1 MVAASEVQPQAQS
14 GKSPNSKEASPS
26 KATEASVVD
35 PKQEAANVLAAG
47 KRNLLVSDIPQ
58 AVEALREAC
67 ELFTKVYGETAPECA
82 EAYFFY
88 GKSLLEMARL
98 ENGVLGNAL
107 DGVPE
112 DEDKAETSQ
121 VEDPEKLTEEE
132 KVDVEEKVDEA
143 LVENFEKHDKIAKIH
158 KGEVLNGDTESEEG
172 EDSQEESAEDEG
184 EEKKD
189 VDKAEKKDADI
200 SKSSS
205 EKEVETATEGGKAE
219 ETPMDTEAE
228 AEKSD
233 KDSDVVG
240 EDKEGE
246 DKSAQEAEDE
256 EDPSNLQLAW
266 EMLELAKVV
275 YTTTLETTKGPEL
288 EQRLETIYTSSNLT
302 IQGAI
307 EEIYMILGEVSL
319 ENENYPQAVED
330 LEICLKKR
338 MEALAK
344 DSRCIAETHYQLGI
358 AQGFDMKWEEA
369 VVSLEAAIKVLES
382 RIENLKKETA
392 SPDEEKKDDAFHT
405 QEKEIA
411 EIEALIP
418 EIKEKIT
425 DTNEMKAESLRKM
438 KEAVGLPSGSG
449 SSSFDASTSASTA
462 KPIASIAVKRK
473 AEDKDAESK
482 VAESKDESSAKKSKE
497 EASVVEN
504 IDAKV
509 A

>member
-58 AVEALREAC
+58 AVEALGEAC

-143 LVENFEKHDKIAKIH
+143 LVENFEKHDKS
-158 KGEVLNGDTESEEG
+158 V
-172 EDSQEESAEDEG
+172 QVAEDEL
-184 EEKKD
+184 
-189 VDKAEKKDADI
+189 
-200 SKSSS
+200 
-205 EKEVETATEGGKAE
+205 
-219 ETPMDTEAE
+219 
-228 AEKSD
+228 
-233 KDSDVVG
+233 
-240 EDKEGE
+240 
-246 DKSAQEAEDE
+246 
-256 EDPSNLQLAW
+256 DPSNLQLAC
-266 EMLELAKVV
+266 EMLELAKVCV
-275 YTTTLETTKGPEL
+275 T
-288 EQRLETIYTSSNLT
+288 
-302 IQGAI
+302 
-307 EEIYMILGEVSL
+307 LGEVSL
-319 ENENYPQAVED
+319 EI
-330 LEICLKKR
+330 EICLKKR
-338 MEALAK
+338 MEAFAK

-358 AQGFDMKWEEA
+358 AQGFDIKWE
-369 VVSLEAAIKVLES
+369 AIKVLES

-504 IDAKV
+504 GDAKV

>member
-58 AVEALREAC
+58 AVEALGEAC

-143 LVENFEKHDKIAKIH
+143 LVENFEKHDKS
-158 KGEVLNGDTESEEG
+158 V
-172 EDSQEESAEDEG
+172 QVAEDEL
-184 EEKKD
+184 
-189 VDKAEKKDADI
+189 
-200 SKSSS
+200 
-205 EKEVETATEGGKAE
+205 
-219 ETPMDTEAE
+219 
-228 AEKSD
+228 
-233 KDSDVVG
+233 
-240 EDKEGE
+240 
-246 DKSAQEAEDE
+246 
-256 EDPSNLQLAW
+256 DPSNLQLAC
-266 EMLELAKVV
+266 EMLELAKVCV
-275 YTTTLETTKGPEL
+275 TLETTKGPEL

-504 IDAKV
+504 GDAKV